1 MRNKAKFLIAS
12 AGISTMGL
20 VSTSLGQTVSYA
32 TAGSTYAQN
41 FDSLGGSS
49 QTNNST
55 MTWTDGTTL
64 QGWYSLLQTGSSAVT
79 ILVDDGTVASTD
91 KIADLGFN
99 SNSTSGNYANPGSPP
114 GTNRALGSQPNSND
128 AANIYYAVALTN
140 NTGQTLTNFSLAYVA
155 ELWRTASTATGF
167 DPSYTVQY
175 QLFSAGTES
184 TDISAA
190 TGWVNTGVNS
200 GFSGVANTTGYVDG
214 TSSANQDS
222 VSGTVTGIS
231 WGVGQELWIRW
242 SDNVL
247 DGSGNKTNQLLGID
261 NVSVSTAVPE
271 PVATTGLVLIG
282 LAAYQRRRQIRPS
295 SEGH

>member
-20 VSTSLGQTVSYA
+20 VSTSLAQTVNYA
-32 TAGSTYAQN
+32 TAGSTYTQN

-49 QTNNST
+49 QTNGAT
-55 MTWTDGTTL
+55 MAWSDGTTL
-64 QGWYSLLQTGSSAVT
+64 QGWYSLLQTGSSAVA
-79 ILVDDGTVASTD
+79 ISVDDGTVASSD

-99 SNSTSGNYANPGSPP
+99 TNSTSGNYANPGSPP
-114 GTNRALGSQPNSND
+114 GTNRALGSQPNSTI
-128 AANIYYAVALTN
+128 AANMYYAVALTN
-140 NTGQTLTNFSLAYVA
+140 NTGQTLNNFSLAYVA

-175 QLFSAGTES
+175 QIFNAGTES
-184 TDISAA
+184 TDISA
-190 TGWVNTGVNS
+190 TGYVNTGVNS
-200 GFSGVANTTGYVDG
+200 GFSGVANTTGFVDG
-214 TSSANQDS
+214 TNPANQDS

-247 DGSGNKTNQLLGID
+247 DGAGSKTNQLLGID

-282 LAAYQRRRQIRPS
+282 LAAYQRRRQTRPS
-295 SEGH
+295 SEAV